1 MEVALVAIEPRKGVA
16 SAIELGE
23 FKLVR
28 LWMEIATG
36 VVFLL
41 GAQAATSIRAAIGF
55 LQLALN
61 ACQCNVKSGLLLTL
75 IVQRFLSWA
84 SGMGCIGR
92 TMSSMTFNHRTTSA
106 SVTSSSAPVPAMI
119 VEDALMVGCE
129 PRSLSTKLSRTGEE
143 YELDG
148 TLLRKR
154 YLNEVGGRGPGPRR
168 RKGVIRP
175 QAWPRF
181 PESNRELG
189 LLA

>member
-1 MEVALVAIEPRKGVA
+1 
-16 SAIELGE
+16 
-23 FKLVR
+23 
-28 LWMEIATG
+28 
-36 VVFLL
+36 
-41 GAQAATSIRAAIGF
+41 
-55 LQLALN
+55 
-61 ACQCNVKSGLLLTL
+61 
-75 IVQRFLSWA
+75 
-84 SGMGCIGR
+84 
-92 TMSSMTFNHRTTSA
+92 
-106 SVTSSSAPVPAMI
+106 MI

-154 YLNEVGGRGPGPRR
+154 YLNEVGGRGPGPHR
-168 RKGVIRP
+168 RKGAIRP